1 MKEQMYRLIEDGK
14 VVGEYTIK
22 DIAARF
28 KVTRETIYATKHRGG
43 IYKKRWR
50 IECSEEEES
59 RKPFVKS
66 IPDKLW
72 QEWDRERLRLNPK
85 AKR

>member
-28 KVTRETIYATKHRGG
+28 NVKRGTIYQMAHRGE
-43 IYKKRWR
+43 IYRKRWR

-59 RKPFVKS
+59 RKPLVKS